1 MHHHQAKEWNPNMTK
16 QLYMYKLI
24 NICRC
29 THIRVLYNLIK
40 IIMKMRG
47 IHVVIIHKMAK
58 DFSVCGIHKYT
69 LKEKHKIIK
78 I

>member
-1 MHHHQAKEWNPNMTK
+1 
-16 QLYMYKLI
+16 
-24 NICRC
+24 
-29 THIRVLYNLIK
+29 
-40 IIMKMRG
+40 MKMRG

-78 I
+78 IWLLKTKKLENVNAFKNNKEVF